1 MAIRIPMRSSAAE
14 SVGGKT
20 IRIPRDKGKQAVN
33 LPSTNTLGIAANNP
47 ISSAM
52 NKVTGF
58 LDTMAARKAENDR
71 RIEEQRIRDKNT
83 TNKSLLN
90 KSGDE
95 FIQFTVK
102 DNKDILT
109 DDGYRLKFKEWE
121 KKSEK
126 WIKDT
131 YKDDPDALA
140 RFNSDKI
147 TVYTTIW
154 KNMETERNIKVLA
167 NGRIVFD
174 TQTQNLFQ
182 EIDKMQ
188 VDYFVWEKFKLKMR
202 EEKNR
207 WSSGETTGYVD
218 KNKWDEHYKAAR
230 SAMWI
235 KVLSAGKLWTNPS
248 TGRTEPDFIAIY
260 DELLAAKSTK
270 TWYGERLIKKEE
282 DELLPYFKIQADNQS
297 AMKKHYDDRVDD
309 IEIDKF
315 HSRLLK
321 LESGDSDEGKNF
333 LQDLEASPIQ
343 NKEPIRNYYMR
354 VINNLNSGIDSWNN
368 PQGKATEALL
378 ASMVLSGFIDT
389 KKERLVI
396 SNLIGEGVIQPRIGI
411 ALYNE
416 SIKQSDKKNKWK
428 QTVYNDAVRLILKE
442 VGAGSDLVD
451 LFTDPNFSTKSDQEQ
466 IATIIGFIKSDK
478 MNYLA
483 YEAINNLN
491 EILKDYEQKEGKGF
505 TQFSYYDALVD
516 KTSKNYVIKN
526 LIDMFKD
533 AEISRQQKNL
543 ELNVESIIDYYK
555 SGAVGWRLDPSLW
568 MSNEARD
575 LKKFTVNMPVR
586 EKDETVFEYIR
597 RLNKW
602 NLKNLQEGNQLPAVL
617 TSEWTD
623 ATDLSN
629 IFIVPEKLE

>member
-1 MAIRIPMRSSAAE
+1 MAI
-14 SVGGKT
+14 K
-20 IRIPRDKGKQAVN
+20 IPRDKIPSVD
-33 LPSTNTLGIAANNP
+33 LPSTSALGVASNNP
-47 ISSAM
+47 ISASM
-52 NKVTGF
+52 DKITNLF
-58 LDTMAARKAENDR
+58 DTLAVRKAENDR
-71 RIEEQRIRDKNT
+71 RINEQRMKDKNT
-83 TNKSLLN
+83 TNKSLLEQ
-90 KSGDE
+90 SGSE

-109 DDGYRLKFKEWE
+109 EDGYRLKFKEWE

-126 WIKDT
+126 WIKDI
-131 YKDDPDALA
+131 YKNDEEALT

-147 TVYTTIW
+147 AVYTEIF
-154 KNMETERNIKVLA
+154 KKMETERNDKVLA
-167 NGRIVFD
+167 NGKIVFD
-174 TQTQNLFQ
+174 TETQNLFQ
-182 EIDKMQ
+182 KIDKFV
-188 VDYFVWEKFKLKMR
+188 VDPFIWEKFKIEMATEQK
-202 EEKNR
+202 R
-207 WSSGETTGYVD
+207 WSSGETTGYVEGG
-218 KNKWDEHYKAAR
+218 KWDEHYKAAR

-248 TGRTEPDFIAIY
+248 TERTEPDFIAIY

-270 TWYGERLIKKEE
+270 TWYGETLTKKEE

-297 AMKKHYDDRVDD
+297 AMKKHYDNRVDD

-321 LESGDSDEGKNF
+321 LETGDSDAGKNF

-354 VINNLNSGIDSWNN
+354 VINNLNSGVNSWNN
-368 PQGKATEALL
+368 PEGRATEALL

-396 SNLIGEGVIQPRIGI
+396 STLIGEGVIEPSKGI

-416 SIKQSDKKNKWK
+416 SIKQSDKKNEWK

-442 VGAGSDLVD
+442 VGAGSEIVD
-451 LFTDPNFSTKSDQEQ
+451 LFTDPTFKDLPQEEA
-466 IATIIGFIKSDK
+466 IAAIIGFIKSDK

-491 EILKDYEQKEGKGF
+491 EILTDYEQKEQKGF

-533 AEISRQQKNL
+533 ADISKKQKAL
-543 ELNVESIIDYYK
+543 ELNAQSIVDYYK
-555 SGAVGWRLDPSLW
+555 SGAVGWRLDPVLW
-568 MSNEARD
+568 MSDEARD
-575 LKKFTVNMPVR
+575 LKKFAANMPVR
-586 EKDETVFEYIR
+586 DKDETVFEYIKK
-597 RLNKW
+597 LNKW
-602 NLKNLQEGNQLPAVL
+602 NLKNLKEGNELPSVI

-629 IFIVPEKLE
+629 IFITPDKLQ

>member
-1 MAIRIPMRSSAAE
+1 MAIRIPIRSSASE

-109 DDGYRLKFKEWE
+109 EDGYRLKFKEWE
-121 KKSEK
+121 KGREK
-126 WIKDT
+126 WIKDN

-248 TGRTEPDFIAIY
+248 TERTEPDFIAIY

-270 TWYGERLIKKEE
+270 TWYGEILTKKEE

-354 VINNLNSGIDSWNN
+354 VINNLNSGVNSWNN
-368 PQGKATEALL
+368 PEGRATEALL

-396 SNLIGEGVIQPRIGI
+396 SNLIGEGVIEPSKGI

-416 SIKQSDKKNKWK
+416 SIKQSDKKNEWK
-428 QTVYNDAVRLILKE
+428 QTVYNDAVRLLLKE
-442 VGAGSDLVD
+442 VGAGSDLIE
-451 LFTDPNFSTKSDQEQ
+451 LFTDPTFKDKPQEEA
-466 IATIIGFIKSDK
+466 IAAIIGFIKSDK

-533 AEISRQQKNL
+533 ADISKKQKDL
-543 ELNVESIIDYYK
+543 ELNAQSIVDYYK

-575 LKKFTVNMPVR
+575 LKKFSIDMPVR
-586 EKDETVFEYIR
+586 DKDETVFEYIKK
-597 RLNKW
+597 LNKW
-602 NLKNLQEGNQLPAVL
+602 NLKNLKEGNELPSVI

-629 IFIVPEKLE
+629 IFITPDQLQ